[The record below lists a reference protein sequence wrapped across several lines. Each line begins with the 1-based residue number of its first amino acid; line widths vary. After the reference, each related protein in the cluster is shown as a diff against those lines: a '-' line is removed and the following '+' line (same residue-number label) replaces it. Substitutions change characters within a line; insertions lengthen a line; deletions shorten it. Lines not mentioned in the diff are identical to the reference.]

1 MQDPILALIP
11 SGYKA
16 PKLYSILP
24 SNGGGDFTLNRDTV
38 GTRVRK
44 DGLLETLSAD
54 VPRLDW
60 LNSDCPN
67 LILETDRT
75 NLTTYNQDLTN
86 ADWIKSNSPTVTANQ
101 IVSPTGEYSADKI
114 VFGTGVSLI
123 TNNATVVNSQS
134 YALSIY
140 LKGEEGGE
148 QVQIDFKNSSSQG
161 VSGTLFTLTNQW
173 QRYSVVLTSNQTSLG
188 LQLRTPSLTE
198 TKTIY
203 AWGAQLELGGYVS
216 SCIKTEATTVT
227 RLKDSIITSSTSLF
241 NSKESTF
248 FVQMASFLNT
258 QANNNGIELSG
269 NSGQDRITIQ
279 FDTANNQIRCDVRV
293 ATSVQAIITTQSFDV
308 TNFNKIAITYKF
320 NEVKFYVNGQ
330 LIGTDTSVNLFAPGA
345 LTQVRSTIA
354 DIASTPFFLQAK
366 IKDLRVYNEALTQSE
381 SIKLTTI

>member
-1 MQDPILALIP
+1 MSNPKLALIP

-16 PKLYSILP
+16 PRLYSILP
-24 SNGGGDFTLNRDTV
+24 SDGSGDFTLNRDTV

-44 DGLLETLSAD
+44 DGLIETLLAD
-54 VPRLDW
+54 IPRLDW
-60 LNSDCPN
+60 LNSDCPY

-86 ADWIKSNSPTVTANQ
+86 ADWIKFNSPTVTANQ
-101 IVSPTGEYSADKI
+101 IVGPTGEYNADKI

-123 TNNATVVNSQS
+123 TNNATVSYGQI

-148 QVQIDFKNSSSQG
+148 QVQIDFKNNSSQG

-173 QRYSVVLTSNQTSLG
+173 ERYSVVLTSNQTSLG

-198 TKTIY
+198 AKTIY

-216 SCIKTEATTVT
+216 SCIKTEATSVT

-248 FVQMASFLNT
+248 FVEMASFLNT

-293 ATSVQAIITTQSFDV
+293 ATSSQALITTQSFDV

-330 LIGTDTSVNLFAPGA
+330 LIGTDTSVNLFSPGA

-366 IKDLRVYNEALTQSE
+366 IKDLRVYNEALTQSD